1 MFIAR
6 IINQLITQL
15 LLNIP
20 KFKKKIH
27 KMTDLR
33 PLGARGVDVQG
44 AERIR
49 LGEHVHIH
57 EVLTGD
63 GQFNLTG

>member
-1 MFIAR
+1 
-6 IINQLITQL
+6 
-15 LLNIP
+15 
-20 KFKKKIH
+20 
-27 KMTDLR
+27 MTDLR
-33 PLGARGVDVQG
+33 PLGACGVDVQG